1 MKNLDSPALTTV
13 AHLCEYAAERG
24 CRLLPEQMEQFEVLA
39 EWLAERAV
47 AIGLSR
53 YRDLPAVLTAALAP
67 TLALWELVD
76 MTGVHRVMDLGA
88 GSGALGLTLAIA
100 QPHLAVDLVDRRAK
114 VATFLEL
121 TAQRLG
127 VGNVSVIRG
136 EARELAA
143 SYAHSY
149 DLVCFRAL
157 AQAQTALGR
166 AYPFL
171 QPEGYIA
178 AWHQTDD
185 PAFLKPS
192 LALRRIGTTR
202 TAVAGLAVSLYER
215 TIGG

>member
-1 MKNLDSPALTTV
+1 MKNLDGPALTTV
-13 AHLCEYAAERG
+13 AHLRDHAAERG
-24 CRLLPEQMEQFEVLA
+24 CMLLPEQMEQFEVLA
-39 EWLAERAV
+39 EWLAERA
-47 AIGLSR
+47 AALGLSQ
-53 YRDLPAVLTAALAP
+53 YRDVPVVLTAALAP
-67 TLALWELVD
+67 TFALWELMD
-76 MTGVHRVMDLGA
+76 MGRICRVMDLGA

-114 VATFLEL
+114 AATFLEL

-127 VGNVSVIRG
+127 VGNICVICG
-136 EARELAA
+136 EARELAT
-143 SYAHSY
+143 SYAHKY

-157 AQAQTALGR
+157 AAAETALGR

-171 QPEGYIA
+171 QPEGHIA

-192 LALRRIGTTR
+192 LALGRIGTAP